1 MVKKYCGHWTPDTCG
16 CRIRQEQDT
25 ETGKIT
31 FIPELLCS
39 IHKGCTGD
47 QVANEN
53 KMKNNTIQIIQKKVE
68 GAKVI
73 NYKWSFDPQ
82 RNLEIDYETIEGLTD
97 QNVALLKLSGLDLE
111 NVTDIDTGKKE
122 LIKQAFPEA
131 VISKPKSEDLAKIQ
145 SETALLYGAGL
156 VKVKEA

>member
-1 MVKKYCGHWTPDTCG
+1 MAKKYCGHWSPDTCG
-16 CRIRQEQDT
+16 CRIRQERDS
-25 ETGKIT
+25 ETGEIT
-31 FIPELLCS
+31 FIPELLCPA
-39 IHKGCTGD
+39 HKGWTGD
-47 QVANEN
+47 QVADEN
-53 KMKNNTIQIIQKKVE
+53 KRKNNTIQIIKQKVE

-73 NYKWSFDPQ
+73 NYKWSFDAR
-82 RNLEIDYETIEGLTD
+82 RNLEIEYETIEGLTD

-111 NVTDIDTGKKE
+111 NVPDIDTGKKE

-145 SETALLYGAGL
+145 DETALLYGTGL